1 MSVGFV
7 GAQGVVGG
15 RFDGDGAGGGV
26 DLVGDLRRPVVWPA
40 RAATEVRV
48 LEDVPASAT
57 MLLAGLVGVL
67 ARHTGQDEITI
78 GGPENGVLRVDVTGD
93 PGFGELVDRVTW
105 ATAGDNNS
113 STADSSAGKVRVGLV
128 DGPVTETRPDTVDVD
143 LIVTIATD
151 TTTIRIDY
159 AADGYSPQWIRSLL
173 DQITALTTAGHQAPQ
188 TTLSRLPLLG
198 DAEREQ
204 LLAWGHGPQQA
215 IPTEPIHDLVLR
227 WARQTPDAIAAI
239 ADDTTLTYREL
250 DHRSAALAAYL
261 HTTGI
266 KPGDVV
272 SLALDRSLWT
282 IIATLGILRAGA
294 AYTPMDT
301 TWPPERMRLLL
312 TDNGARIV
320 LTTHHTAPHIP
331 TPDGVTVIALDH
343 HWPTIATHTL
353 TNPPHTTP
361 DTPAFVIY
369 TSGSTGTPKGVT
381 LSHDK
386 LTNFLT
392 WMTNECHI
400 NPDSRMLHCCSPVF
414 DVALGEIFTALTSGA
429 RVVVCSRDDLLDSR
443 RLTELIAKEQVTH
456 AFCPPTNLASV
467 DPADCPSMACL
478 TLAGEAVP
486 PSMAHR
492 WMSTG
497 VRLVNAYGPAEAAV
511 ACSWFDASAGWDGAY
526 VPIGWPMPN
535 RQIRVVDTNLDLVPL
550 GMPGEILIT
559 GHGIA
564 DGYLHRPE
572 LTAERFVT
580 DPHSGQPAYRT
591 GDLARWNAT
600 GALEILGRIDHQVK
614 INGIRIELGE
624 IESIL
629 TQHPHV
635 NTAVVIRHE
644 SHGTTRLIGY
654 VTPRDNHTP
663 TNNTLREHATKH
675 LPPYMVPATIIT
687 LDTFPTGNTGKIN
700 RNALP
705 EPGTHRPDPGV
716 DYVEPATDR
725 EGLVADLFAAVL
737 GIDRVGANDN
747 FFRLGG
753 TSLQS
758 AAVATRIDE
767 ATDTVVPVSQI
778 HRTPTPRELAHWLT
792 TAPRRPRPEP
802 EPSAAARSGPVKPVP
817 LTPSVAKCV
826 WLPFELVCPS
836 TWWIEGDLDLRAL
849 MAALGDVHQRHE
861 ALHARY
867 RRVDPPVALIPPN
880 PGRPQVQ
887 LLADATSEHEAMNQ
901 LVATVQKPLDYTQ
914 GRNWR
919 AALIRERTT
928 NRTLLGI
935 GIHHIAFDGWSHS
948 LLVRDLTHAYT
959 ARHHGQPPTWNHP
972 APTLRQTHD
981 EHTRLRNAADLP
993 TQRTYWRNQLRD
1005 LPQQGRG
1012 GSKAPLEQALA
1023 WGPKDGR
1030 LLTVTP
1036 EVVRRWDEAAREHRF
1051 SRSSYFVA
1059 AYASALRAVHQ
1070 QDDIGLLMIVARR
1083 GSRIL
1088 DAAFTTRINSNCVR
1102 VRFQP
1107 GQDLLQHVQ
1116 QTIDELMAAQDI
1128 PFSES
1133 AADPAVGLPSEV
1145 VASLPGFAYQDNV
1158 VLPLE
1163 LPGCRTE
1170 EVVDPYAREV
1180 MSGLTVEAIPRD
1192 DGALLRI
1199 TFRTDLLPVSFV
1211 DQIGAHMLRFLE
1223 AGPPAAAQ
1231 AG

>member
-400 NPDSRMLHCCSPVF
+400 NPDSRMLHSAAPVF
-414 DVALGEIFTALTSGA
+414 DAAFGEVFATLIGGG
-429 RVVVCSRDDLLDSR
+429 RVVVCSRDDLLEPR
-443 RLTELIAKEQVTH
+443 RLTDLVNRHGVTH
-456 AFCPPTNLASV
+456 TFGPATNIAPL
-467 DPADCPSMACL
+467 DPAACPGLRCIIFG
-478 TLAGEAVP
+478 GEAVP
-486 PSMAHR
+486 PPLAQR
-492 WMSTG
+492 WLAAG
-497 VRLVNAYGPAEAAV
+497 VRVLNAYGPAEIAV

-705 EPGTHRPDPGV
+705 EPGTHRPDL
-716 DYVEPATDR
+716 DTEYAEPATGEER
-725 EGLVADLFAAVL
+725 LVARVFAEVL
-737 GIDRVGANDN
+737 GIDRVGAQDS
-747 FFRLGG
+747 FFDLGG

-778 HRTPTPRELAHWLT
+778 HRTPTPHELAHWLT
-792 TAPRRPRPEP
+792 TAPRRAPAGVP
-802 EPSAAARSGPVKPVP
+802 ARSRSGLVP
-817 LTPSVAKCV
+817 LAQQVAKCLMSPLEV
-826 WLPFELVCPS
+826 VVPV

-1005 LPQQGRG
+1005 LPRQGRG
-1012 GSKAPLEQALA
+1012 GPTVGLEQVLA
-1023 WGPKDGR
+1023 WGPKAGH
-1030 LLTVTP
+1030 TVTVGR
-1036 EVVRRWDEAAREHRF
+1036 EVLRRWDEAAREHRF

-1059 AYASALRAVHQ
+1059 AFASALRAVHQ
-1070 QDDIGLLMIVARR
+1070 QDDIGLLMVVAKR
-1083 GSRIL
+1083 GSRVL
-1088 DAAFTTRINSNCVR
+1088 DSAFTTRLNLNCVR
-1102 VRFQP
+1102 VRFDGP
-1107 GQDLLQHVQ
+1107 QDDKLVLRVHE
-1116 QTIDELMAAQDI
+1116 TIADLMRAQDV
-1128 PFSES
+1128 PFAET
-1133 AADPAVGLPSEV
+1133 ADDPAAGLPSEV
-1145 VASLPGFAYQDNV
+1145 VASLPTFVYQDNV
-1158 VLPLE
+1158 MLPLE

-1180 MSGLTVEAIPRD
+1180 SNGLTVEVLPRVD
-1192 DGALLRI
+1192 HALLRVTI
-1199 TFRTDLLPVSFV
+1199 RTDYLPYRL
-1211 DQIGAHMLRFLE
+1211 AEELNEHMSRFLE
-1223 AGPPAAAQ
+1223 AGPTMVSHH
-1231 AG
+1231 